1 MNLEENKKDL
11 CGRVLNEKREDGNDV
26 LILKAQIN
34 KLILKHPNFKYFIFL
49 KKKIRRKSSEY
60 YVVNDEIQS

>member
-34 KLILKHPNFKYFIFL
+34 KLILKHPNFKYFIF
-49 KKKIRRKSSEY
+49 
-60 YVVNDEIQS
+60 

>member
-11 CGRVLNEKREDGNDV
+11 CGRVLNKKREDGNDV

-34 KLILKHPNFKYFIFL
+34 KLILKHPNFKYFIF
-49 KKKIRRKSSEY
+49 
-60 YVVNDEIQS
+60 